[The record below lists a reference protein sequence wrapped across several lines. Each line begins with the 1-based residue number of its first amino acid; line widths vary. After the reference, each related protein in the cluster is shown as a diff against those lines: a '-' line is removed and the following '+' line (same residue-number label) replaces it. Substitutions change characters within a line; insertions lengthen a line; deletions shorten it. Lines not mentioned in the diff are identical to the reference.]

1 MRTLEYIKAI
11 STAVYVTCDHV
22 VWAGGAGAVDKRST
36 LYKVCD
42 KLSLAGWAAG
52 SACFAAGHM
61 PNLLAYTKQLR
72 DDDLAPQSDKRDDD
86 EDEWEARERLEEKTV
101 ASALDVA
108 SGLTQALFALSLLG
122 AVPLKGRKMQ
132 CVGLAMGVVGVMRQL
147 VSVPLP
153 ADTKG
158 RWIGGRLPISPSM
171 PMLR

>member
-72 DDDLAPQSDKRDDD
+72 DDC
-86 EDEWEARERLEEKTV
+86 
-101 ASALDVA
+101 
-108 SGLTQALFALSLLG
+108 LLY
-122 AVPLKGRKMQ
+122 
-132 CVGLAMGVVGVMRQL
+132 
-147 VSVPLP
+147 
-153 ADTKG
+153 T
-158 RWIGGRLPISPSM
+158 SPSPRDLSTSRM
-171 PMLR
+171 PSSA